1 MPKFVK
7 WLLAVLVA
15 IVVLVIAGIVIAAFV
30 VDVNQYKPQIE
41 EQVAKATGR
50 PFTLGGDLKPSVF
63 PWIGVSISDVHLG
76 NPPEFKEKD
85 MVGVDFFEVRVK
97 LLPLLTGNVEMKRF
111 VLKGAKITV
120 IKDAKGKFNFE
131 GIPPTGE
138 AVAGKVEKN
147 EPETAQKTGGELP
160 IKNFMCEEFS
170 ITDGSLVWIDM
181 ASDVRKEV
189 NQINLILE
197 DISLDKAM
205 NLDFSAIAD
214 NHPVGVKGAVGPVGP
229 VPGKS
234 PVAIDLAIS
243 LAETIQ
249 MTIDGRVELEGQAPG
264 FDMALN
270 VQPFSVRK
278 VLSALG
284 QPLPLEPADSEV
296 LKKIALALKLS
307 GSTETVSV
315 KDGVLTL
322 DDSKMTFSAQA
333 KDFDKPDLTLKATL
347 DKIDLDRYLQMPSD
361 TEGAEAPKSAQ
372 PDQQTT
378 GAIDYAPLRKLVMD
392 GRINIGEL
400 KAKNTRMQNID
411 IHVTAKNGIFRAA
424 PISMDLYSGKIQ
436 VDGTFNVQ
444 GQTPKTAV
452 DMNIA
457 NVQTGTLIKDF
468 LNKNLIEGVLN
479 AGIKLNFNGDQ
490 PDRIR
495 KTLNGNGELKFND
508 GAIVGIDLAN
518 MVRNAK
524 AAFGGQGTS
533 DQKPRTDF
541 SELLVPLSIKNGL
554 ANIDGSKLNSPLMRI
569 AASGDAHV
577 AEETLNLRVDP
588 KFVATLVGQ
597 GDSQNQR
604 SGITVPVLITGTF
617 TKPKFAPDLKS
628 LLSTSVPG
636 KEKVAQDLEE
646 TKKKVTEDVQKK
658 AQDLIKK
665 LPF

>member
-7 WLLAVLVA
+7 WLLAVLAA
-15 IVVLVIAGIVIAAFV
+15 IVVLMIAGIVIATLV
-30 VDVNQYKPQIE
+30 VDVNRYKPQIE
-41 EQVAKATGR
+41 EQMAKATGR

-97 LLPLLTGNVEMKRF
+97 LLPLLSGNIEMKRF
-111 VLKGAKITV
+111 VLKGARITI
-120 IKDAKGKFNFE
+120 IKDPKGRLNFE
-131 GIPPTGE
+131 GIGPTGE
-138 AVAGKVEKN
+138 ATPGKVEKN
-147 EPETAQKTGGELP
+147 EPETAPKTSGELP
-160 IKNFMCEEFS
+160 IKDFLCKEFS

-181 ASDVRKEV
+181 ASGVRKEV
-189 NQINLILE
+189 NQVNLILE
-197 DISLDKAM
+197 NISLDKAIS
-205 NLDFSAIAD
+205 LDFSAIAD
-214 NHPVGVKGAVGPVGP
+214 NHPVGLKGSVGPVGP

-249 MTIDGRVELEGQAPG
+249 MNLDGRVELEGQAPR

-270 VQPFSVRK
+270 VQPFSARE
-278 VLSALG
+278 VLAVLD
-284 QPLPLEPADSEV
+284 QPLPLEPSDSGV
-296 LKKIALALKLS
+296 LKKIALALELS
-307 GSTETVSV
+307 GSTEAVSV
-315 KDGVLTL
+315 ENGVLTL
-322 DDSKMTFSAQA
+322 DDTKMNFSARA

-347 DKIDLDRYLQMPSD
+347 DKIDLDRYLPAPSEAEQ
-361 TEGAEAPKSAQ
+361 TESPKSAQ
-372 PDQQTT
+372 PDQQTA

-392 GRINIGEL
+392 GRINIGNL
-400 KAKNTRMQNID
+400 KAKNTRMENID

-424 PISMDLYSGKIQ
+424 PINMDLYSGKIQ

-444 GQTPKTAV
+444 GKTPKTAV

-468 LNKNLIEGVLN
+468 LNKNLIEGMLN
-479 AGIKLNFNGDQ
+479 AAITLNFNGDQ

-495 KTLNGNGELKFND
+495 ETLNGNGELKFND

-518 MVRNAK
+518 MVRNVK
-524 AAFGGQGTS
+524 AAFGGQGTPE
-533 DQKPRTDF
+533 QKPRTDF
-541 SELLVPLSIKNGL
+541 SELLVPLNIKNGL
-554 ANIDGSKLNSPLMRI
+554 ASIDGSKLNSPLMRI
-569 AASGDAHV
+569 LASGDAHV
-577 AEETLNLRVDP
+577 AEETLNLRIDP

-597 GDSQNQR
+597 GDTQTQR
-604 SGITVPVLITGTF
+604 SGVTVPVLITGTF
-617 TKPKFAPDLKS
+617 SKPKFAPDLKS
-628 LLSTSVPG
+628 MLSTSVPG
-636 KEKVAQDLEE
+636 KEKITQDLEK